1 MDGACNQLG
10 NYFVDNS
17 MKIFLLCSPAKH
29 PVMSYLQNWKLQM
42 EDTGHQIVMCSR
54 KSQLRT
60 GDILFLIS
68 CSEKISEADRQ
79 KFRHVLVL
87 HASDLPKGRGW
98 SPHVWD
104 ILNGSEFITV
114 SLIEAA
120 ENIDTG
126 DVWKKITLPIKK
138 HSLWNEIN
146 HILFQGELELM
157 TWAIQ
162 NHANIVPEVQDVS
175 ETPTY
180 WPRRTEQDSRLEIE
194 KTIKEQ
200 FDLLR
205 ICDPDRYPAYF
216 EMHGMKYKLRLE
228 YYDEE

>member
-1 MDGACNQLG
+1 MVNG
-10 NYFVDNS
+10 
-17 MKIFLLCSPAKH
+17 MKIFILCSSEKH
-29 PVMSYLQNWKLQM
+29 PIIPYLQKWKAQM
-42 EDTGHQIVMCSR
+42 EYMGHQIIMCSR
-54 KSQLRT
+54 KSLLET

-68 CSEKISEADRQ
+68 CSERIVEADHQ

-104 ILNGSEFITV
+104 ILNGSEYITL

-126 DVWKKITLPIKK
+126 DVWKKIILPVKRYL
-138 HSLWNEIN
+138 LWNEIN

-162 NHANIVPEVQDVS
+162 NHANVVPKVQDVS
-175 ETPTY
+175 EIATY
-180 WPRRTEQDSRLEIE
+180 WPRRSEQDSRLEIE
-194 KTIKEQ
+194 KSIKEQ

-216 EMHGMKYKLRLE
+216 EMYGRKYKLRLE
-228 YYDEE
+228 YYGEDE

>member
-1 MDGACNQLG
+1 MPC
-10 NYFVDNS
+10 
-17 MKIFLLCSPAKH
+17 
-29 PVMSYLQNWKLQM
+29 LQQWKLQM
-42 EDTGHQIVMCSR
+42 EDNGHQIVICSQ
-54 KSQLRT
+54 KSQLGP

-68 CSEKISEADRQ
+68 CSERIGEAYRQ
-79 KFRHVLVL
+79 KYRHVLVL

-104 ILNGSEFITV
+104 IINGSEYITL
-114 SLIEAA
+114 SLIDAA

-126 DVWKKITLPIKK
+126 DVWKKITLPVKK
-138 HSLWNEIN
+138 HALWNEIN

-162 NHANIVPEVQDVS
+162 NYANVVPEVQDVS
-175 ETPTY
+175 EIETY
-180 WPRRTEQDSRLEIE
+180 WPRRTARDSRLEIE
-194 KTIKEQ
+194 KSIKEQ

-216 EMHGMKYKLRLE
+216 EMHGRQYKLRLE
-228 YYDEE
+228 YYDEEE

>member
-1 MDGACNQLG
+1 
-10 NYFVDNS
+10 
-17 MKIFLLCSPAKH
+17 MKISLLCSSEKH
-29 PVMSYLQNWKLQM
+29 PIMPYLHDWKLQM
-42 EDTGHQIVMCSR
+42 EDAGHQVVVCSQ
-54 KSQLRT
+54 KSQLGL

-68 CSEKISEADRQ
+68 CSERIGEADRQ
-79 KFRHVLVL
+79 KYGHVLVL

-104 ILNGSEFITV
+104 ILSGSESITL
-114 SLIEAA
+114 SLIDAA
-120 ENIDTG
+120 ENIDSG
-126 DVWKKITLPIKK
+126 DVWKKITLPVKK

-162 NHANIVPEVQDVS
+162 NHANIVPKIQDVS
-175 ETPTY
+175 VTATY

-194 KTIKEQ
+194 KSIKEQ

-216 EMHGMKYKLRLE
+216 EIHGRRYKLRLE
-228 YYDEE
+228 YYDEEE

>member
-1 MDGACNQLG
+1 
-10 NYFVDNS
+10 
-17 MKIFLLCSPAKH
+17 MKISLLCSSEKH
-29 PVMSYLQNWKLQM
+29 PIMPYLKDWKLQM
-42 EDTGHQIVMCSR
+42 EDAGHQVVMHSQI
-54 KSQLRT
+54 SQLGT

-68 CSEKISEADRQ
+68 CSELIGESERN

-104 ILNGSEFITV
+104 ILNGSEYITL

-126 DVWKKITLPIKK
+126 DIWKKNTLPIKK
-138 HSLWNEIN
+138 HSLWNEVN
-146 HILFQGELELM
+146 HILFQGELDLM
-157 TWAIQ
+157 TWAIH

-175 ETPTY
+175 EKTTY
-180 WPRRTEQDSRLEIE
+180 WPRRTAKDSRLNTE
-194 KTIKEQ
+194 KSITEQ

-216 EMHGMKYKLRLE
+216 EMHGRKYKLRLE
-228 YYDEE
+228 YYEEE